1 MHLPPKI
8 LYHLRRKPS
17 IVPRSSSISTSA
29 RLNDPRNISDKQFLT
44 NSIRCLIE
52 YLTEHNYDHP
62 ISPKILTKPTN
73 KDYYNIV
80 MFLFKQID
88 SNYTCTGKIEDEIV
102 GMFKTLNYPFPIA
115 KSNISAVGSPHAWP
129 SMLASIMW
137 LIELLTYGEVVNEF
151 EQQQGYDLDVDDPTS
166 SEKAFYK
173 YLSKAYGFFM
183 SAKDDLY
190 EKAEQQFVSAFET
203 KNDLIRDQIDALEK
217 KNMALSN
224 EIEEVKRRSAY
235 LPELDAKR
243 KELHKN
249 FLSLQQIVEEKRRT
263 RDYQK
268 SKEDSQSTELDR
280 IKGNITGIMREIA
293 VLKDRVAKQEI
304 SPEDVT
310 NMINER
316 ERLEDAQ
323 RQTSEYRQ
331 GMQRKIWELELAL
344 RDKVQHLE
352 DTVRS
357 YHGIAEDLKMI
368 PQSARNARGENLII
382 EVDIRAKRRDQLLKT
397 PVKAHIVPILQ
408 DLKKELTGMTLELR
422 QELIT
427 EQESL
432 EELEA
437 RRNELLEAR
446 DMCEQKYRRIEASY
460 KREKESLDQAT
471 EIHTKE
477 LDLMEVRLLHMRDTA
492 SEEARITSA
501 TRRIAELKA
510 VRNARAVEH
519 DRKKAELID
528 AITNV
533 LTMCANHRELV
544 QVTLDDLK
552 TNYGRKLE
560 AFLCGKQHVMNGD
573 VHLAI
578 ARKLLADPNQELPD
592 VLNLG
597 MHKQVASSSGAGI
610 PRDYVNGHRGS
621 HVEDSVRFEDD
632 GLSPIHRVT
641 QRNANLHVR
650 DPLFFVWQLSVH
662 LPVPYSLS
670 GYSEYF

>member
-1 MHLPPKI
+1 MQIHSKKFHNFTSLCAHQI
-8 LYHLRRKPS
+8 IYVHHNRRKPS
-17 IVPRSSSISTSA
+17 IVPRSSSISTNA
-29 RLNDPRNISDKQFLT
+29 RLTDPRNIGDKQFLT

-52 YLTEHNYDHP
+52 YLSDHNYDHP

-88 SNYTCTGKIEDEIV
+88 PNYTCTGKIEDEIV

-137 LIELLTYGEVVNEF
+137 LIELLTYGEVVNES
-151 EQQQGYDLDVDDPTS
+151 EQQQGYELDVDDPTS
-166 SEKAFYK
+166 SEKAFHK
-173 YLSKAYGFFM
+173 YLSKAYGYFM
-183 SAKDDLY
+183 SGKDTQYLAV
-190 EKAEQQFVSAFET
+190 EEQFISAFES

-243 KELHKN
+243 KELHKD
-249 FLSLQQIVEEKRRT
+249 FSSIQQIVEEKKRT

-268 SKEDSQSTELDR
+268 SKEESQSTELDR
-280 IKGNITGIMREIA
+280 VKGNITSVMREIA

-316 ERLEDAQ
+316 ERLEEAQ

-331 GMQRKIWELELAL
+331 GMQRKIWELELTL

-382 EVDIRAKRRDQLLKT
+382 EVDIRAKRREQLLKT

-408 DLKKELTGMTLELR
+408 DLRKELSGMTLELR

-427 EQESL
+427 EQEGL

-437 RRNELLEAR
+437 NRNELLEAR
-446 DMCEQKYRRIEASY
+446 EMLEAKMRRAEATY
-460 KREKESLDQAT
+460 KREKDSLDQAT

-477 LDLMEVRLLHMRDTA
+477 LDAMEVRLLHMRDTA

-510 VRNARAVEH
+510 LRNARAMEH
-519 DRKKAELID
+519 DRKKAELIE

-533 LTMCANHRELV
+533 LSMCANHRELV
-544 QVTLDDLK
+544 QVALDDLK
-552 TNYGRKLE
+552 TNYGKKLE
-560 AFLCGKQHVMNGD
+560 AFLSGKQQVMTGD
-573 VHLAI
+573 IHQSI
-578 ARKLLADPNQELPD
+578 ARRLLTDPDEELPD
-592 VLNLG
+592 LLNLG
-597 MHKQVASSSGAGI
+597 MYKLPSSNEYLGNH
-610 PRDYVNGHRGS
+610 YS
-621 HVEDSVRFEDD
+621 HNNDADDSVRFDEDD

-641 QRNANLHVR
+641 QRNTHIHVSSR
-650 DPLFFVWQLSVH
+650 CINRPN
-662 LPVPYSLS
+662 
-670 GYSEYF
+670 